1 MTIIHLDSKRS
12 PTITLAA
19 VLAGR
24 LSIDHV
30 VGDADQNVLCFDQ
43 KIKSFDDFVY
53 LGVIM
58 VVVMIKLPFLHQLQT
73 AVVIKMSHH
82 DCHVL

>member
-1 MTIIHLDSKRS
+1 MILNDGCTDKI
-12 PTITLAA
+12 
-19 VLAGR
+19 
-24 LSIDHV
+24 V

-82 DCHVL
+82 DDQVAMYSSPHINEIRFNQI

>member
-1 MTIIHLDSKRS
+1 MILNDGCTDKI
-12 PTITLAA
+12 
-19 VLAGR
+19 
-24 LSIDHV
+24 V
-30 VGDADQNVLCFDQ
+30 VGDADQNVLGFDQ

-82 DCHVL
+82 DDQVVIYSSPHINEIRFNQI